1 MQCVHYSERSVCVWG
16 GWFKGGQGCFALIV
30 LDHFFFSGHPVM
42 DPNPHSQHWLMPGF
56 HAPRRFTFLGSE
68 VDDRVVTTSGSLLNA
83 VLQLLRGH
91 FALNIWTAE
100 INGKGICACSSFLRR
115 AFFPLWL
122 FFSQGHKISRENTTL
137 SLIYFPKPPFTSCFW
152 MLDLNPS
159 GHDGRI
165 HWPAASWFWLMT
177 LFCK

>member
-1 MQCVHYSERSVCVWG
+1 MFRKKSSGEECSVYITRRGRCVCGG

-42 DPNPHSQHWLMPGF
+42 DPNPHSQHLLMLGF

-83 VLQLLRGH
+83 ALQLLHGR

-122 FFSQGHKISRENTTL
+122 FFRTRTQNFKKKHDAVPHL
-137 SLIYFPKPPFTSCFW
+137 FPQSTFHQ
-152 MLDLNPS
+152 LL
-159 GHDGRI
+159 GR
-165 HWPAASWFWLMT
+165 
-177 LFCK
+177 